1 MASVSVL
8 GIVKN
13 MQRNV
18 RLFHQEISCRYFLL
32 VLSSPHM
39 FSPQT
44 DRRRHS
50 FDREPVSV
58 QFVQYTDPSA
68 YFTHALIASTAKGMV
83 PVHILRCENKR
94 V

>member
-1 MASVSVL
+1 
-8 GIVKN
+8 

-32 VLSSPHM
+32 VPSSPHM

-44 DRRRHS
+44 ERRRHS
-50 FDREPVSV
+50 FEMEPVSV
-58 QFVQYTDPSA
+58 QFVQYTDPSV
-68 YFTHALIASTAKGMV
+68 YFTQALIASTAKGMV
-83 PVHILRCENKR
+83 PVHILRRENIS